1 MQHILLQCVFAREV
15 WFHTLSLIGL
25 QCLTP
30 GTAESSFQDWWHR
43 SGTKIQK
50 AQKKGFNSVVILVAW
65 WLWKHRN
72 SCVFDGATPDISK
85 ITQDIRDDAK
95 MWCLAGL
102 AACRAERFVALTHG
116 EFRPGRLLYS
126 HLCNI
131 PLSNFVTIFIWW
143 SLSKSILNIFF
154 FNIIMRSSPAR
165 SREKKKCTAGV
176 YPSILLSLSNPYI
189 CHTSCLKF
197 QIIQQNPVNSV
208 LCYSLVP
215 HVCILNV
222 ITALWP
228 NKLVLLCDQV
238 DDLRNKNNYTGRCK
252 KQL

>member
-95 MWCLAGL
+95 MWCLARL

-131 PLSNFVTIFIWW
+131 LDARQARRNVCA
-143 SLSKSILNIFF
+143 SIQPWPSQAP
-154 FNIIMRSSPAR
+154 RESSPER
-165 SREKKKCTAGV
+165 TP
-176 YPSILLSLSNPYI
+176 PSPSEI
-189 CHTSCLKF
+189 CLDRPRGH
-197 QIIQQNPVNSV
+197 
-208 LCYSLVP
+208 
-215 HVCILNV
+215 LNCRPA
-222 ITALWP
+222 I
-228 NKLVLLCDQV
+228 N
-238 DDLRNKNNYTGRCK
+238 
-252 KQL
+252 